1 VGLGESGRTC
11 RIEGSDAGP
20 QPGRRH
26 PKGDIDVTF
35 QPTPSGVGSGQSTE
49 AERLNAAIRSDVAVQ
64 GSYLNQ
70 AFFWMFAGLLLT
82 AAVGVLVQGNETV
95 LRFVAQNFILIWIA
109 QFALVL
115 GIGFG
120 IRRMSATLALA
131 LFFVYAASIGF
142 TVIAIVL
149 VAFDVASI
157 ATAFL
162 SASAMF
168 GGAALYGYTTKRS
181 LANIGGFLTM
191 ALFGLIAAFFVNFFI
206 ASDTISWVLSLVGV
220 VLFTVLTAYHVQRI
234 ANGDLALATGSV
246 EKAAV
251 FGALLLYLDFI
262 NLFLFLL
269 RLFGDRR

>member
-1 VGLGESGRTC
+1 M
-11 RIEGSDAGP
+11 
-20 QPGRRH
+20 
-26 PKGDIDVTF
+26 TF
-35 QPTPSGVGSGQSTE
+35 QPNPSGAGTGQPTE
-49 AERLNAAIRSDVAVQ
+49 AERINAALRGTTAVQ
-64 GSYLNQ
+64 GSYLTQ

-82 AAVGVLVQGNETV
+82 AAVGVLVQYNQAV
-95 LRFVAQNFILIWIA
+95 LRFVAGNFLVILIA

-115 GIGFG
+115 GISFG
-120 IRRMSATLALA
+120 IRRISATVALG

-142 TVIAIVL
+142 TVFAIVL
-149 VAFDVASI
+149 QVYSSASI
-157 ATAFL
+157 TTAFL

-181 LANIGGFLTM
+181 LASIGGFLSM
-191 ALFGLIAAFFVNFFI
+191 AVIGLVAALVVNLFLG
-206 ASDTISWVLSLVGV
+206 SDTLSWILSLVGV

-251 FGALLLYLDFI
+251 FGALLLYLDFV

-269 RLFGDRR
+269 RLLGDRR

>member
-1 VGLGESGRTC
+1 
-11 RIEGSDAGP
+11 
-20 QPGRRH
+20 
-26 PKGDIDVTF
+26 VTF
-35 QPTPSGVGSGQSTE
+35 QPNPSGAGSGQSNE
-49 AERLNAAIRSDVAVQ
+49 ADRIQAQIRGNAAVQ
-64 GSYLNQ
+64 GSYLTQ

-82 AAVGVLVQGNETV
+82 AAVGVLVQGNQTI
-95 LRFVAQNFILIWIA
+95 LNFVAQNFLLIWIA

-120 IRRMSATLALA
+120 IRRISATVALG

-142 TVIAIVL
+142 TVLAIVL
-149 VAFDVASI
+149 LVFDVTSI

-162 SASAMF
+162 TASAMF

-181 LANIGGFLTM
+181 LANIGGYLTM
-191 ALFGLIAAFFVNFFI
+191 AAFGLIAAFVVNFFI
-206 ASDTISWVLSLVGV
+206 GSDTFSWILSVIGV
-220 VLFTVLTAYHVQRI
+220 VLFTALTAYHVQRI
-234 ANGDLALATGSV
+234 AKGDLAVATGSV

-251 FGALLLYLDFI
+251 FGALLLYLDFV